1 MLWSKVVELMA
12 NKQHLTSTGF
22 ATILSLYAS
31 INTGVSPKVAA
42 AFPNI
47 VPANKVEINLPE
59 KLDPEWVSG
68 FTAGD
73 GGFSIGIR
81 TSGQVYFRF
90 HIAQH
95 SRDKLLMK
103 MLISFFGCGNVNERQ
118 NTQRCDYYV
127 QSFDEIYNIIIPH
140 FDLYPLLNIK
150 TLDFASFKEAAILFK
165 EGGRNNTPKIKQIL
179 DSMNYKREFTDN
191 SKQND

>member
-68 FTAGD
+68 FTAGTA
-73 GGFSIGIR
+73 GFLLELE
-81 TSGQVYFRF
+81 QVVKY
-90 HIAQH
+90 
-95 SRDKLLMK
+95 
-103 MLISFFGCGNVNERQ
+103 
-118 NTQRCDYYV
+118 
-127 QSFDEIYNIIIPH
+127 
-140 FDLYPLLNIK
+140 
-150 TLDFASFKEAAILFK
+150 TLDFISL
-165 EGGRNNTPKIKQIL
+165 NTQEI
-179 DSMNYKREFTDN
+179 NY
-191 SKQND
+191 